1 MILKQ
6 QDYPNG
12 QPQDLPKDDDVVDT
26 GAMGGCSSVIF
37 LWDPDLKG
45 RFAHVRGYHG
55 GGGLQAVNW
64 PEMRVGVPNNKS
76 TQVYVIASPENTTDH
91 EKKLTK
97 QFLRKEVFAY
107 LPGVCCRTYQGIAQG
122 TVNRKGELTIISPVR
137 F

>member
-6 QDYPNG
+6 QNYPTG
-12 QPQDLPKDDDVVDT
+12 DPQDLPSNDDEVDT
-26 GAMGGCSSVIF
+26 GAMGGCSSVII

-64 PEMRVGVPNNKS
+64 PQMRVGVTDNLS
-76 TQVYVIASPENTTDH
+76 TRVYVIASPENTTDM
-91 EKKLTK
+91 ERKWTK
-97 QFLRKEVFAY
+97 DHLRKEVLAY
-107 LPGVCCRTYQGIAQG
+107 LPKVYCKTYQGVAQA
-122 TVNRKGELTIISPVR
+122 TVNRKGEVNLVSFTR